1 MTWTVCTL
9 ELPAI
14 SIKRDSYTTEE
25 SGWLGYLGAIHV
37 AEQYVADADDD
48 LVVGVDLRHDEQLV
62 EQHWITLSRGMTTT
76 GRLTR

>member
-1 MTWTVCTL
+1 MTWTVRTL
-9 ELPAI
+9 ELPTV
-14 SIKRDSYTTEE
+14 SIKRETYSSEE
-25 SGWLGYLGAIHV
+25 SAWLGYLGAIHV

-48 LVVGVDLRHDEQLV
+48 LVVGVDLQHAEQLV